1 MKKYKNYINY
11 FDLNKYV
18 GNLKKIKVKQQKIR
32 RIFFQNA
39 DSVIILI
46 LHKIYV
52 FLRALWKYFLELFIG
67 YKYLIRIFFVKKIK
81 KKDYCIIFGNGP
93 SLDSLKM
100 NELKKISLFFDIFV
114 VNNFI
119 QNKVFYK
126 IIPNFFVS
134 SDPRVFSKKNLWSKK
149 EESKLEFYL
158 KNNQNISI
166 FTPVL
171 QCKKFLR
178 IFSQNKIFGFIDTE
192 ARILSENILPI
203 FPRGYLSITTMKAI
217 CIANWMGYKKIFLL
231 GVDNTYARNFFLNKK
246 NNILTLENYSKRID
260 FVYDQTSY
268 YGCLSTAMFEMH
280 QVYKDYKKINKK
292 NNIYN
297 LDQYSLTGYDKS
309 YNIKRLLKKLSKKAT
324 L

>member
-11 FDLNKYV
+11 FNLNKYV
-18 GNLKKIKVKQQKIR
+18 GNLKKIKVKEQKNSR
-32 RIFFQNA
+32 TFFQNA
-39 DSVIILI
+39 DSISILI

-52 FLRALWKYFLELFIG
+52 FLRALWKYFPELFIG

-93 SLDSLKM
+93 SLDSLKI

-119 QNKVFYK
+119 QNKLFYK
-126 IIPNFFVS
+126 IIPNFFLS
-134 SDPRVFSKKNLWSKK
+134 SDPRVFTKNNYWSKK
-149 EESKLEFYL
+149 AESKLAFYL
-158 KNNQNISI
+158 KNNPNISI

-171 QCKKFLR
+171 QCKRFLR
-178 IFSQNKIFGFIDTE
+178 IFGRNKIFGFIDTE

-203 FPRGYLSITTMKAI
+203 LPRGYLSITTMKAI

-246 NNILTLENYSKRID
+246 NDILTLENYSKRKD

-268 YGCLSTAMFEMH
+268 YRCLSKAMFEQY